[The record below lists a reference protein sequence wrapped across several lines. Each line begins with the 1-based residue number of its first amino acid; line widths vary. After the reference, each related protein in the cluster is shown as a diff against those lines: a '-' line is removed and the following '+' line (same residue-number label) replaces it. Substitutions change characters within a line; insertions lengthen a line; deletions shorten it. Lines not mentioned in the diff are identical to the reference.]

1 MLNMFVF
8 LSLTFSRFPPFLVF
22 CFPPES
28 GKTSGCNTKRYERNQ
43 NDYASGDA
51 CG

>member
-1 MLNMFVF
+1 MLNMFVSF
-8 LSLTFSRFPPFLVF
+8 SLTFSCFPPFLVF
-22 CFPPES
+22 RFPPEF
-28 GKTSGCNTKRYERNQ
+28 GETSGCNTKRYERNQ